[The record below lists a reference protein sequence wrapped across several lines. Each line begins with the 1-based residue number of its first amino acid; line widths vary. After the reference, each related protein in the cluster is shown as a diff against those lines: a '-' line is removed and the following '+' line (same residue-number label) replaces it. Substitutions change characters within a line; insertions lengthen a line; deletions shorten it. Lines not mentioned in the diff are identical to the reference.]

1 MFRCYDSL
9 PGYPVDRMHFATG
22 LKSYLTDKVAILT
35 FKNGCIISSYVLI
48 RMLSPCRRQGNCTAT
63 FLLKM

>member
-22 LKSYLTDKVAILT
+22 LKSYLTDKVIIFT
-35 FKNGCIISSYVLI
+35 FKNGCRSASSVLI
-48 RMLSPCRRQGNCTAT
+48 RVLSLYRRRGNCTAA